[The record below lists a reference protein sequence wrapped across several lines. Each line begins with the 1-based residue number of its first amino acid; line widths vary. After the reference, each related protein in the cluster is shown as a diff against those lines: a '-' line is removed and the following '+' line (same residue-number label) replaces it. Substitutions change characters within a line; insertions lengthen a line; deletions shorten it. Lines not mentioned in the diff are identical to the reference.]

1 MGISQKAPRTSSA
14 GTPLSRRIE
23 SEDLLRLYRTMLLS
37 RMIDDEEIR
46 LKKRNQVYFQVS
58 GAGHEALGAAA
69 GYVLRPGHDWFYPY
83 YRDRALALELGL
95 GPLEH
100 LLGSVGAAED
110 PCSGGHQMPCHWSS
124 RELNIVSQ
132 SSPTGT
138 QYNQAV
144 GCAEAGKY
152 IVSRGLPL
160 RAKPDE
166 VVLVCSGE
174 GATSEGEFWEAIN
187 VAANKRLPVIFLV
200 EDNEYAISV
209 PREIT
214 TAGGDVARCFES
226 VPGLTVMKCDGTDLL
241 ESLDRMEAAADHA
254 RAGSGPVLLHA
265 NVTRPYSHSLSDDQ
279 VYYRTREELEI
290 EKNRDCIQRLEK
302 QFVDNGLLSEDDLAA
317 IRKECLG
324 IVRRASEEALAA
336 RKPDPKDCEAHL
348 YAGTEPESPLAD
360 CDARTPRGDEPLAMG
375 QAINRALH
383 QEMEINERIV
393 VFGQDVADASREAI
407 LGECK
412 GKGGVFKITYGLQQK
427 YGSERVFNTLL
438 SEASI
443 AGRAIGWA
451 CRGLKPVGEIQFFD
465 YIWPA
470 FHQIRNEMATMRY
483 RSKGEWSAAA
493 VLRVPIGGFLTG
505 GAIYHSQTGE
515 SIFVACP
522 GLKVAY
528 PSNAADAMG
537 LMRSA
542 LRMDDP
548 VLFLEHKHLYYQ
560 GYNRSNDPGPEHLV
574 PFGKGRI
581 RRRGTDVT
589 IVTWGALV
597 QKSLE
602 AADRVARRLGAE
614 AEVIDIRTLVPLDSD
629 LIRKSVRKTGRL
641 LVAHEEQ
648 KTGGFGAEIAARVAE
663 ECFEWL
669 DAPVGRVASKD
680 CWIAYSPPLE
690 EALLPQTR
698 DIEKALERL
707 VQY

>member
-1 MGISQKAPRTSSA
+1 MGISQKTSRTRA
-14 GTPLSRRIE
+14 AATPLSRRIE
-23 SEDLLRLYRTMLLS
+23 PEELLSLYRTMLQS
-37 RMIDDEEIR
+37 RQLDDEEIR

-58 GAGHEALGAAA
+58 GAGHEAIGTAA
-69 GYVLRPGHDWFYPY
+69 GYVLQPGHDWFYPY
-83 YRDRALALELGL
+83 YRDRALALQLGL
-95 GPLEH
+95 TPYQQ
-100 LLGSVGAAED
+100 LLQAVAAAED
-110 PCSGGHQMPCHWSS
+110 PLSGGRQMPCHWSS

-144 GCAEAGKY
+144 GCAEGGKY
-152 IVSRGLPL
+152 IASKGLPL
-160 RAKPDE
+160 KAAPDE
-166 VVLVCSGE
+166 VVLVTSGE

-226 VPGLTVMKCDGTDLL
+226 VPGLSVMRCDGTDLL
-241 ESLDRMEAAADHA
+241 DSLDSMEAAAGHA
-254 RAGSGPVLLHA
+254 RAGKGPVLLRA
-265 NVTRPYSHSLSDDQ
+265 QVTRPYSHSLSDDQ

-290 EKNRDCIQRLEK
+290 EKNRDCLVKMERHFL
-302 QFVDNGLLSEDDLAA
+302 DSGLLSEADLEKV
-317 IRKECLG
+317 RKECLAL
-324 IVRRASEEALAA
+324 VRKASEKALAA
-336 RKPDPKDCEAHL
+336 NKPDPKTCTANL
-348 YAGTEPESPLAD
+348 YSGRDPESPLPD
-360 CDARTPRGDEPLAMG
+360 SEARAPGGGEPIAMG
-375 QAINRALH
+375 QAINRTLH
-383 QEMEINERIV
+383 QEMDRNEAIV
-393 VFGQDVADASREAI
+393 LFGQDVADASREAI

-443 AGRAIGWA
+443 VGRAIGWA
-451 CRGLKPVGEIQFFD
+451 CRDLKPVAEIQFFD

-483 RSKGEWSAAA
+483 RSNGQWSAAA
-493 VLRVPIGGFLTG
+493 VVRVPVGGYLTG

-522 GLKVAY
+522 GIKIAY
-528 PSNAADAMG
+528 PSNASDAMG
-537 LMRSA
+537 LMRAA
-542 LRMDDP
+542 LRMEDP

-560 GYNRSNDPGPEHLV
+560 GYNRSNDPGHDHV
-574 PFGKGRI
+574 VQFGKGAV
-581 RRRGTDVT
+581 RRHGTDAT

-597 QKSLE
+597 QRSLE
-602 AADRVARRLGAE
+602 AAQGISRRHGIE
-614 AEVIDIRTLVPLDSD
+614 AEVVDIRTLVPLDSE
-629 LIRKSVRKTGRL
+629 LIRNSVRKTGRL
-641 LVAHEEQ
+641 LVVHEEQ
-648 KTGGFGAEIAARVAE
+648 KTGGFGAEIATQVAE

-669 DAPVGRVASKD
+669 DAPVRRVASKD

-690 EALLPQTR
+690 EALLPQVK
-698 DIEKALERL
+698 DIEKALEELAR
-707 VQY
+707 Y